1 MDMRNFFSIII
12 DSCNQ
17 EKWIEKCIDSCVNQN
32 YDNFEVI
39 LVDAVSD
46 DNTYQIAKSF
56 EEKYPNFKASQNEK
70 RLPQIANISQLTNLS
85 KPGSIVVSVDGD
97 DWLKNYE
104 VLDFLNKV
112 YTEEVWVTYGTF
124 ESYPSGAKCFWATEY
139 PFFVVNDNLFRDFN
153 WMGTHLRTYRRELF
167 LKIDEIDFRR
177 PDGEWL
183 DTTGDQAFMIP
194 MLEMAGKHSRHIDEI
209 LYVYNDSIANDT
221 NTNRLRQIELERYIR
236 AKKKYTPI
244 EKI

>member
-1 MDMRNFFSIII
+1 MVNFFSIII

-46 DNTYQIAKSF
+46 DNTYEIAKSF
-56 EEKYPNFKASQNEK
+56 EEKYSNFKAFQSEK

-104 VLDFLNKV
+104 VLNFLNKV
-112 YTEEVWVTYGTF
+112 YTEEVWVTYGTY

-167 LKIDEIDFRR
+167 IKIDETDFRR

-194 MLEMAGKHSRHIDEI
+194 MLEMAGKHSRHISEI

-236 AKKKYTPI
+236 SKKKYTPI